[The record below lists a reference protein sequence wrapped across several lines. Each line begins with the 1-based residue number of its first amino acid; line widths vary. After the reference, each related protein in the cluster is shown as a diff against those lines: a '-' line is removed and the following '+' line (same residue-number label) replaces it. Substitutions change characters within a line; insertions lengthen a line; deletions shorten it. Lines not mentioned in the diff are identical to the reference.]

1 MLVTQA
7 PSFSEVI
14 KLLNQY
20 LKIAVYI
27 LIWKKMF
34 FFFILTYILKLNACY
49 IGNCGEGAELFP
61 GQSK

>member
-14 KLLNQY
+14 KLLDQY
-20 LKIAVYI
+20 LKIAVHF
-27 LIWKKMF
+27 LVWKKM
-34 FFFILTYILKLNACY
+34 FFILTYILKLNACY
-49 IGNCGEGAELFP
+49 IGNCGEGADLFS